1 MLYNKILDD
10 IRFRQNAAMNSLL
23 NTQDLKRDLDTL
35 SLRLGKTQ
43 DYL

>member
-1 MLYNKILDD
+1 MLYNERPDD
-10 IRFRQNAAMNSLL
+10 IRLRQNAAMNSLL

>member
-10 IRFRQNAAMNSLL
+10 IRLRQNAAMISLL